1 MCVENKY
8 RVIAETVQE
17 LDDLISDPDIDLR
30 TVRDTWVT
38 RLGGDH
44 SLYYVGDLLEAIK
57 EECQVKAVGGEWYP
71 EESPVTGDYEAP
83 PEV

>member
-17 LDDLISDPDIDLR
+17 LEALISDSDVDLC
-30 TVRDTWVT
+30 TVWYTWVT

-57 EECQVKAVGGEWYP
+57 EECQVKAAGGEWCP
-71 EESPVTGDYEAP
+71 EESPVTGDYEP
-83 PEV
+83 PSEV

>member
-17 LDDLISDPDIDLR
+17 LEALISDPDVDLC
-30 TVRDTWVT
+30 TVWDTWVT

-44 SLYYVGDLLEAIK
+44 ALYYVRDLLEAIK
-57 EECQVKAVGGEWYP
+57 EESQVKAAGGGWCP
-71 EESPVTGDYEAP
+71 EDSLVTGNYENHT
-83 PEV
+83 ET

>member
-1 MCVENKY
+1 MPVEKKY

-17 LDDLISDPDIDLR
+17 LDNLISDPNINLR
-30 TVRDTWVT
+30 TVWDTWVT

-71 EESPVTGDYEAP
+71 SDSPTVGDHEP
-83 PEV
+83 PNRV